1 MRKQCQQNCVQ
12 RKKFNICTH
21 TYLVRAQKI
30 YRQLQEILSVPWERV
45 ELKDTGNFQLLPF
58 CGENKTSMCYVWSN
72 IKEKETQPVF
82 CYLKEYCYLQN
93 HTNADTII

>member
-1 MRKQCQQNCVQ
+1 M
-12 RKKFNICTH
+12 
-21 TYLVRAQKI
+21 RAQKI
-30 YRQLQEILSVPWERV
+30 YRRLQEILSVPWERGV

-82 CYLKEYCYLQN
+82 CYLKSIAIYKTTLMQTQSHLKSFTYSMVK
-93 HTNADTII
+93 